1 MLPQLTKLPCLA
13 FSEFAR
19 LPPDIVNMRH
29 GEVHRRRPIEVFLIK
44 TKVHFRVVEEPFVK
58 VRSASNKAQLRLWAR
73 TLFQKNAAD
82 VIGLISKEPCEILNS
97 L

>member
-19 LPPDIVNMRH
+19 LPPDIVNVRH
-29 GEVHRRRPIEVFLIK
+29 GEVHRRRPIEAFLIK
-44 TKVHFRVVEEPFVK
+44 TKVYFRVVEEPFVK

-73 TLFQKNAAD
+73 TLSSEECRGRD
-82 VIGLISKEPCEILNS
+82 WLN
-97 L
+97 LERALRNIQ